1 MTTAHY
7 DLIVIGG
14 GSGGLACAKK
24 ASKLLGQSDAGPKVA
39 VCDFVK
45 PSPPGTTWGLGGTC
59 VNVGCIPKK
68 LMHQA
73 SLLGEGMHDAK
84 SYGWEVAEQTKHN
97 WETMVTNVQ
106 MHIKSLNFGSRSD
119 LMTEGVK
126 YYNAYATFTDAN
138 TVTAVDKKGKTHT
151 LTADKFVVATGGRP
165 RYPDIPGA
173 KEHCITSDDVFAM
186 KTPPG
191 KTLVVGA
198 SYVALECAGFING
211 VGFDT
216 TVMMRSIPLR
226 GFDQQM
232 AGHIKTYM
240 EETAKIKFLEGAV
253 PTAVE
258 LTDGGR
264 KKVTWQLKDGTT
276 ASDEYDTVL
285 LAIGRNV
292 CTDAIGLDAAGVKV
306 NPRSGKVPVSSTE
319 QTNVPHIYALGDI
332 IDGEALDPPSALTEL
347 TPVAIQAGR
356 LLASR
361 LYGGGT
367 RRMDYQM
374 VPTTVFTPLEYG
386 CVGLTEE
393 AAIAAYGEANVEV
406 YHQYFTP
413 LEWRVVTSARRKC
426 QEGYAKLIVHSA
438 DANRVVGLHI
448 TGPNAG
454 EMVQGFAVAM
464 RCGATKD
471 DFDATVGIHPTCVE
485 MLTTMDITKRSGESP
500 KVKAC

>member
-258 LTDGGR
+258 PTDGGR

-285 LAIGRNV
+285 LAMGRNV

-361 LYGGGT
+361 LFVDGFEGK
-367 RRMDYQM
+367 MDYGL
-374 VPTTVFTPLEYG
+374 VPTTVYTPIEYG
-386 CVGLTEE
+386 SCGLAEE
-393 AAIAAYGEANVEV
+393 DAIAKLGEKNVEV
-406 YHQYFTP
+406 YHSYFKP
-413 LEWRVVTSARRKC
+413 LEWTVPHRGDNAC
-426 QEGYAKLIVHSA
+426 YAKIICDLTDSE
-438 DANRVVGLHI
+438 RVIGLHVC
-448 TGPNAG
+448 GPNAG
-454 EMVQGFAVAM
+454 EMTQGFAVAM
-464 RCGATKD
+464 RCGATKA
-471 DFDATVGIHPTCVE
+471 DFTNTVGIHPTTAEEFCILSVS
-485 MLTTMDITKRSGESP
+485 KRSGDSAE
-500 KVKAC
+500 KAGC

>member
-14 GSGGLACAKK
+14 GAGGLACAKK

-232 AGHIKTYM
+232 AGLCKTYM
-240 EETAKIKFLEGAV
+240 QEHGVAFIEDAV

-258 LTDGGR
+258 ATPSGA
-264 KKVTWQLKDGTT
+264 KKV
-276 ASDEYDTVL
+276 SCR
-285 LAIGRNV
+285 I
-292 CTDAIGLDAAGVKV
+292 C
-306 NPRSGKVPVSSTE
+306 
-319 QTNVPHIYALGDI
+319 
-332 IDGEALDPPSALTEL
+332 
-347 TPVAIQAGR
+347 R
-356 LLASR
+356 LSIS
-361 LYGGGT
+361 
-367 RRMDYQM
+367 Q
-374 VPTTVFTPLEYG
+374 
-386 CVGLTEE
+386 
-393 AAIAAYGEANVEV
+393 
-406 YHQYFTP
+406 
-413 LEWRVVTSARRKC
+413 
-426 QEGYAKLIVHSA
+426 
-438 DANRVVGLHI
+438 
-448 TGPNAG
+448 
-454 EMVQGFAVAM
+454 
-464 RCGATKD
+464 
-471 DFDATVGIHPTCVE
+471 
-485 MLTTMDITKRSGESP
+485 
-500 KVKAC
+500 

>member
-306 NPRSGKVPVSSTE
+306 NPRSGKVPVSATE

-361 LYGGGT
+361 LFVDGFEGK
-367 RRMDYQM
+367 MDYGL
-374 VPTTVFTPLEYG
+374 VPTTVYTPIEYG
-386 CVGLTEE
+386 SCGLAEE
-393 AAIAAYGEANVEV
+393 DAIAKLGEKNVEV
-406 YHQYFTP
+406 YHSYFKP
-413 LEWRVVTSARRKC
+413 LEWTVPHRGDNAC
-426 QEGYAKLIVHSA
+426 YAKIICDLTDSE
-438 DANRVVGLHI
+438 RVIGLHVC
-448 TGPNAG
+448 GPNAG
-454 EMVQGFAVAM
+454 EMTQGFAVAM
-464 RCGATKD
+464 RCGATKA
-471 DFDATVGIHPTCVE
+471 DFTNTVGIHPTTAEEFCILSVS
-485 MLTTMDITKRSGESP
+485 KRSGDSAE
-500 KVKAC
+500 KAGC